1 MRPRPTDAP
10 RPPASA
16 SPKPRERAPRER
28 AAREADPRGPGA
40 RGSRRRPGEGRSRFA
55 ALLDRVPPERSGAG
69 ATGRAKG
76 AALPGDLAPLAERLA
91 ALGERGGRRG
101 ARPEDTPP
109 PEATRRRPTGGEPLR
124 DDAPPAEA
132 LARFELPPPVT
143 LPPPGG
149 AAPTGSARERAEAA
163 ALAERVLT
171 SLRVGTVRGQR
182 EVRLRLG
189 RGWEGVEVRLR
200 LEGGEVV
207 PELHGEDRAR
217 AAALAA
223 RLDAALAARGVRA
236 RPATCA

>member
-1 MRPRPTDAP
+1 
-10 RPPASA
+10 
-16 SPKPRERAPRER
+16 
-28 AAREADPRGPGA
+28 
-40 RGSRRRPGEGRSRFA
+40 
-55 ALLDRVPPERSGAG
+55 
-69 ATGRAKG
+69 
-76 AALPGDLAPLAERLA
+76 
-91 ALGERGGRRG
+91 
-101 ARPEDTPP
+101 
-109 PEATRRRPTGGEPLR
+109 
-124 DDAPPAEA
+124 
-132 LARFELPPPVT
+132 
-143 LPPPGG
+143 
-149 AAPTGSARERAEAA
+149 RAEAA